1 MVNTMDGTTSE
12 QLQLGN
18 LVLFYDL
25 QFIDELKPTYQLVH
39 IGLYIYTSRFFIYMY
54 MYRYI
59 YSVIQAKFSVKLIK
73 VLKGKC
79 S

>member
-39 IGLYIYTSRFFIYMY
+39 I
-54 MYRYI
+54 
-59 YSVIQAKFSVKLIK
+59 
-73 VLKGKC
+73 
-79 S
+79 